1 MANIFIWLLDAT
13 VERDQSSSTSPWC
26 HQQITSPTYITK
38 IVVANII
45 RQSKKD
51 FQNILGVERA
61 FAFQRFGINPD
72 GLAQAVNLDDFL
84 GMKKRMTNGL
94 IGQNRLSENSMISQG
109 GFKATYLF
117 TCLARR
123 LWLPIDTD
131 VFARVRRST
140 VPPKRY

>member
-1 MANIFIWLLDAT
+1 MIYFVGDNVSPTMFK
-13 VERDQSSSTSPWC
+13 RPWC
-26 HQQITSPTYITK
+26 HQQIASPTSITN
-38 IVVANII
+38 IVVANNL
-45 RQSKKD
+45 RGSKRSH
-51 FQNILGVERA
+51 FSENILGVERA

-117 TCLARR
+117 TRLARR
-123 LWLPIDTD
+123 LWLSIDTD
-131 VFARVRRST
+131 VLARAPLLESRHWPSK
-140 VPPKRY
+140 P